1 MEIIHNKEATGKM
14 HVTRL
19 QKAKIV
25 LALNFVTLFVIVV
38 STPFFIT
45 QGTEMIAEEGIE
57 GIFLGIEMIATIF
70 IFRHYDA
77 QIKRKEEEAIL
88 LNVKFKKKERELLSS
103 LEYLGKVNV
112 QISMIRSLFEAMRVP
127 STKNQLHEM
136 YTELL
141 HVVSSVTKEKEVSLR
156 TVNLKTKRTVSEHT
170 EFIKKISKYG
180 ITIGNSELVQRFNAK
195 ERKEKGKMN
204 IFYSDAENF
213 CIKTFIFVPHA
224 GTRRFL
230 SEERMFLEA
239 IANQCE
245 IMFLLFSS
253 RYYRG

>member
-1 MEIIHNKEATGKM
+1 M

-19 QKAKIV
+19 QKAKVILV
-25 LALNFVTLFVIVV
+25 LNFITLFIIVV

-45 QGTEMIAEEGIE
+45 QGTEIVSEEGIE

-70 IFRHYDA
+70 IFCHYDA
-77 QIKRKEEEAIL
+77 QIKKREEDTAL

-141 HVVSSVTKEKEVSLR
+141 RVVSSVTKEKEVSLR
-156 TVNLKTKRTVSEHT
+156 TVNLKTKRTVSEHI
-170 EFIKKISKYG
+170 EFIEKDNKHEMA
-180 ITIGNSELVQRFNAK
+180 IGNNELVQRFNAK
-195 ERKEKGKMN
+195 EKEERGKMN
-204 IFYSDAENF
+204 FF
-213 CIKTFIFVPHA
+213 
-224 GTRRFL
+224 
-230 SEERMFLEA
+230 
-239 IANQCE
+239 
-245 IMFLLFSS
+245 
-253 RYYRG
+253 

>member
-1 MEIIHNKEATGKM
+1 M

-19 QKAKIV
+19 QKAKII
-25 LALNFVTLFVIVV
+25 LALNFITLFVIVV

-77 QIKRKEEEAIL
+77 QIKKREEDAAL

-112 QISMIRSLFEAMRVP
+112 QISMIRSLFEVMRVP

-141 HVVSSVTKEKEVSLR
+141 RIVNSITKEEEVSLR
-156 TVNLKTKRTVSEHT
+156 TVDLKTKRTLSEHT
-170 EFIKKISKYG
+170 EFIKKSNKHEMA
-180 ITIGNSELVQRFNAK
+180 IGNSELVQRFNAK
-195 ERKEKGKMN
+195 EKKGRGEMN

-213 CIKTFIFVPHA
+213 YIKTFIFVSHA
-224 GTRRFL
+224 DTKRFSL
-230 SEERMFLEA
+230 EERMFLEA

-245 IMFLLFSS
+245 IMFLLFNS